1 VGKPLDSI
9 IGHTHWDVFPRDEAE
24 KRWKFLSRAISTG
37 TEQVTE
43 VRVPRPDGDT
53 YWVTTATPI
62 KDSSGA
68 ISLVVCSS
76 KNITARKR
84 SEEALKESNFQLE
97 ATLAHARDLAVQA
110 QEATLAKSR
119 FLASMSHEI
128 RTPLNAILGFS
139 QLMEKDLDASPRQRR
154 HLETIR
160 RSGEHLLALLNDV
173 LELSKGEAGRQVLDP
188 TTFDLQ
194 AMLGDL
200 TTMFRNTAD
209 AKGLALEA
217 EGIEGL
223 PRFIS
228 ADALKLRQSLINLLG
243 NAVKFT
249 MTGGVK
255 LRVWIEDAEAT
266 EQEPTGQKRFVAVV
280 EDSGPGI
287 SAEDELRLFS
297 PFVQAETGR
306 RVSGGTGLG
315 LALSRQFARM
325 MGGDVSVA
333 SEPGKG
339 AAFRLEVLVAPGVA
353 PTAAA
358 HEREV
363 LRLEESQPPCQVL
376 VAEDSEASRL
386 FLVEMLEIAGFQV
399 TAVDDGSKAVAA
411 CAARLPDLVLID
423 WQMPG
428 MNGDEAIIQLRQ
440 IPKGDQVKII
450 MLTAQATAEIR
461 SRALAA
467 GADDFMA
474 KPFRQGDLFEKI
486 RVLTDVR
493 YVYSQ
498 PLPTQGALANPP
510 VLTRQMLAHLSPE
523 LKAGLHEAAIRARQ
537 DQLLKLSSQAALVDP
552 EAGEIV
558 RSLVVAYDY
567 DTLIR
572 LLDRQASP

>member
-1 VGKPLDSI
+1 
-9 IGHTHWDVFPRDEAE
+9 
-24 KRWKFLSRAISTG
+24 
-37 TEQVTE
+37 
-43 VRVPRPDGDT
+43 
-53 YWVTTATPI
+53 
-62 KDSSGA
+62 
-68 ISLVVCSS
+68 
-76 KNITARKR
+76 
-84 SEEALKESNFQLE
+84 
-97 ATLAHARDLAVQA
+97 
-110 QEATLAKSR
+110 
-119 FLASMSHEI
+119 
-128 RTPLNAILGFS
+128 
-139 QLMEKDLDASPRQRR
+139 
-154 HLETIR
+154 
-160 RSGEHLLALLNDV
+160 
-173 LELSKGEAGRQVLDP
+173 
-188 TTFDLQ
+188 
-194 AMLGDL
+194 
-200 TTMFRNTAD
+200 
-209 AKGLALEA
+209 
-217 EGIEGL
+217 
-223 PRFIS
+223 
-228 ADALKLRQSLINLLG
+228 
-243 NAVKFT
+243 